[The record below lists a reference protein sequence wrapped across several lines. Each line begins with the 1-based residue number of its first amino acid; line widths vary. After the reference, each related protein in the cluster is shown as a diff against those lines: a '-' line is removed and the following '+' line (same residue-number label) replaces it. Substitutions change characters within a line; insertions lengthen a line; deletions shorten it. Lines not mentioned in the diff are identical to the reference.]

1 MASVQSLVEELG
13 SPKLCVVLKI
23 KRKTK
28 GRKERKKGRWKE
40 GRKKEKEKLLEV
52 MIYNV
57 CE

>member
-28 GRKERKKGRWKE
+28 GRKERKKRKMERRKE
-40 GRKKEKEKLLEV
+40 ERERKAAGGNDLKCL
-52 MIYNV
+52 
-57 CE
+57 